1 MLSPFEMCG
10 QKQRASIDTEVQH
23 NEDKPWRNEE
33 LKSLEGG
40 LPRLEENLERA
51 ARSYKAATHVGCDWF
66 LSKVPQDL
74 QKETRGD
81 ILKSSKK
88 VELCGRWL
96 QQACTTMFS

>member
-1 MLSPFEMCG
+1 MRTSRG
-10 QKQRASIDTEVQH
+10 GIR
-23 NEDKPWRNEE
+23 R
-33 LKSLEGG
+33 SLEGG

-51 ARSYKAATHVGCDWF
+51 ARSCKAASDVGCDWF
-66 LSKVPQDL
+66 LSKVPLDW

-88 VELCGRWL
+88 VEQCGRWL